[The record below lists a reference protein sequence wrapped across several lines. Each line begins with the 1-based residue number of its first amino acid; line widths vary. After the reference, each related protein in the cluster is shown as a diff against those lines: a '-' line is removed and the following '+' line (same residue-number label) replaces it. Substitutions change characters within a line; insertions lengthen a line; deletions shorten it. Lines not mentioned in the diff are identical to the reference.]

1 MRVSTVLPV
10 RDWRD
15 CGPAAQA
22 AEEDGYDSVQSN
34 ELRHD
39 PFAPLAFAAL
49 ATERVALATSVAIA
63 FPRSPMI
70 VANHAWDLAR
80 HSDGRFVLGLGSQ
93 VKAHNERRFSV
104 PWIAP
109 AARLGEYV
117 QALRAI
123 WRTWETGAKLD
134 FKGRHYN
141 FSLMT
146 PEFSPG
152 PQGLKMIPVA
162 MAAVG
167 PVMLK
172 TAARVADSVR
182 LHGFATRKYL
192 EEAVRPMLRA
202 ELTAAGK
209 EFSAFEITGG
219 GFIATGP
226 NAAAV
231 HEATEKVRYRVAF
244 YGSTPA
250 YRPVFDIHG
259 IGDLGVRLN
268 EKVRE
273 GKWAEMSKLVSDD
286 VLELFVARAPYD
298 GIAEAIHQRFG
309 GVVDTVTLE
318 FLPTDSA
325 ATRRRVIESVQ
336 RIPHSFTGFQTE
348 TW

>member
-1 MRVSTVLPV
+1 
-10 RDWRD
+10 
-15 CGPAAQA
+15 
-22 AEEDGYDSVQSN
+22 
-34 ELRHD
+34 
-39 PFAPLAFAAL
+39 
-49 ATERVALATSVAIA
+49 
-63 FPRSPMI
+63 
-70 VANHAWDLAR
+70 
-80 HSDGRFVLGLGSQ
+80 
-93 VKAHNERRFSV
+93 
-104 PWIAP
+104 
-109 AARLGEYV
+109 
-117 QALRAI
+117 
-123 WRTWETGAKLD
+123 
-134 FKGRHYN
+134 
-141 FSLMT
+141 
-146 PEFSPG
+146 
-152 PQGLKMIPVA
+152 
-162 MAAVG
+162 
-167 PVMLK
+167 
-172 TAARVADSVR
+172 
-182 LHGFATRKYL
+182 
-192 EEAVRPMLRA
+192 
-202 ELTAAGK
+202 
-209 EFSAFEITGG
+209 
-219 GFIATGP
+219 
-226 NAAAV
+226 V

>member
-10 RDWRD
+10 RDWCA
-15 CGPAAQA
+15 CGPAAHA
-22 AEEDGYDSVQSN
+22 AEADGYDSVQSN

-70 VANHAWDLAR
+70 VANQAWDLAR
-80 HSDGRFVLGLGSQ
+80 HANGRFVLGLGSQ

-123 WRTWETGAKLD
+123 WRNWETGTKLD
-134 FKGRHYN
+134 FKGQYYT
-141 FSLMT
+141 FTLMT

-152 PQGLKMIPVA
+152 PQGLPMIPVA

-167 PVMLK
+167 PVMLQ

-192 EEAVRPMLRA
+192 QNVVRPMLQT
-202 ELTAAGK
+202 ELTASGKDFAG
-209 EFSAFEITGG
+209 FEVTGG

-226 NAAAV
+226 DDAAVEAAA
-231 HEATEKVRYRVAF
+231 EKIRYRVAF

-250 YRPVFDIHG
+250 YRAVLDTHG
-259 IGDLGVRLN
+259 IGDLGARLN

-273 GKWAEMSKLVSDD
+273 GKWDEMSKLISDE
-286 VLELFVARAPYD
+286 VLALFVARAPYE
-298 GIAEAIHQRFG
+298 GIAEAIEHRFG
-309 GVVDTVTLE
+309 GVADTVTLE

-325 ATRRRVIESVQ
+325 TTRRRVIEAVQ
-336 RIPHSFTGFQTE
+336 RIPHTFTGFRTAP
-348 TW
+348 W